1 MWVIQHYYAG
11 NEYASR
17 KIHEKAAQF
26 DHLMS
31 LIKGRVLGY
40 KISLEKIQYLFIPA
54 NYHLI
59 NVVIISKIGNI

>member
-17 KIHEKAAQF
+17 KIHEIAAQF

-31 LIKGRVLGY
+31 LIKGRVLGC
-40 KISLEKIQYLFIPA
+40 KISLEKIQYLFILV
-54 NYHLI
+54 NYHL
-59 NVVIISKIGNI
+59 